1 MKGHY
6 IIAYDLG
13 TGGNKASLYDI
24 DGRCLAEN
32 LVSYPTQYPATG
44 WHEQRPNDWWNAVVK
59 STNRLLEEA
68 PIKRDEI
75 CCCGISGHSLGVV
88 PLDRNGKLLRE
99 ATPIWSDSRAL
110 SQSKMFFEKVDENE
124 WYLMTG
130 NGFPPPL
137 YSAFKMM
144 WYRDNEPEMFK
155 NIHKIIGTKD
165 FINYKLTGNI
175 VTDYSY
181 ASGSGVYDLV
191 NWEYSDSM
199 ISASSLPKDIFPDIV
214 PSTEVIGELTPEASD
229 ALNLPAHIKVVAGG
243 VDNSCMALGARSFQ
257 EGRVYNSLGSSS
269 WIAVASG
276 IPLLDVQTRPYV
288 FTHVIP
294 DMFMS
299 AMAIFSAGS
308 SFRWLRDQLCQS
320 IVSEAGLNKSDPYEL
335 MTAEAENSPV
345 GANSI
350 IFNPSLAG
358 GSSLDDSPNIR
369 GAFMGLDL
377 GHTRADVI
385 RSVMEGV
392 ALGLRLV
399 LDELRRLTGIAD
411 EMTVVGGSSRSR
423 LWRQI
428 FADVYQMDIVKT
440 NIDQQAAALGAAALA
455 AVGIGIWSDFKIID
469 EIHAIE
475 DIAKPISENSAT
487 YGRLMPIYRKA
498 SRINSEIGD
507 MLASISKI
515 EKK

>member
-24 DGRCLAEN
+24 EGRCLSEN
-32 LVSYPTQYPATG
+32 FVSYPTQYPATG
-44 WHEQRPNDWWNAVVK
+44 WHEQRPKDWWNAVVK

-68 PIKRDEI
+68 PIERDEI

-110 SQSKMFFEKVDENE
+110 SQSKKFFEKIDENE

-137 YSAFKMM
+137 YSVFKMM

-229 ALNLPAHIKVVAGG
+229 ALNLPRHIKVVAGG

-257 EGRVYNSLGSSS
+257 EGRVYNSIGSSS

-276 IPLLDVQTRPYV
+276 TPLLDAQTRPYV

-294 DMFMS
+294 GMFMS

-320 IVSEAGLNKSDPYEL
+320 IVYEAELNKVDPYEL

-345 GANSI
+345 GASSI

-399 LDELRRLTGIAD
+399 LDELRRLTSIAD

-428 FADVYQMDIVKT
+428 FADVYQMNIVKT

-469 EIHAIE
+469 EIHAVE

-487 YGRLMPIYRKA
+487 YGRLLPIFRKA
-498 SRINSEIGD
+498 SQINSEIGD
-507 MLASISKI
+507 MLASISII